1 MFTDCLEVE
10 ENLKMSK
17 KLSDQDS
24 GGEIKDAY
32 KLVGPYKQKGDVSNP
47 SKTSHGMQKDDRP
60 KAGIGS
66 PAGLFSEDGDLH
78 RP

>member
-1 MFTDCLEVE
+1 MFTDCLEFE

-24 GGEIKDAY
+24 GGEIKGTY
-32 KLVGPYKQKGDVSNP
+32 KLVGPYKQKKEAYGP
-47 SKTSHGMQKDDRP
+47 SKISHGMQKDDRP
-60 KAGIGS
+60 EVEING
-66 PAGLFSEDGDLH
+66 PTGLFSEDGDPP